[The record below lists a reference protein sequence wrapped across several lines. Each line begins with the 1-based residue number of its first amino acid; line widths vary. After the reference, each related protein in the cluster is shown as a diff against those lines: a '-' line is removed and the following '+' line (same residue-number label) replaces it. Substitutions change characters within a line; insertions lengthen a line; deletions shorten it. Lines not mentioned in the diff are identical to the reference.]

1 MRSLLI
7 VEDEKLIR
15 QGIRTMAERS
25 GVEIKEIYEANN
37 GEAALEVLHSHRI
50 EVMFTDIRMPR
61 MDGVELVHNLKNLDY
76 MPYVVAISGFDDFS
90 YAVEMLRNGAT
101 EYLLKPIEREKI
113 KEILTTLNE
122 KINEK
127 EKAIGSGSYDKL
139 LKEEAYG
146 VAFFSEDSLDQV
158 ENNLIRIPGMTNAAG
173 VLLTREQAEIFSE
186 EYESIGAGLSR
197 MHHGDGELKFAVAEA
212 GDARSRAFCL
222 EKTISVDEEVPSVS
236 EKLQELAKELLSE
249 NKRTR
254 RIQMLSTENHL
265 DLIKS
270 WGALFDETRRGRIS
284 PEDFFEEMKKGMQEL
299 RDVYL
304 QVMSE
309 ADVEKS
315 RALELPLTYATISDY
330 EDEVITFLIEL
341 SKRLLQVED
350 EEPAQRKIN
359 QAISY
364 IKEHYSEDM
373 NMATVSNYIS
383 MNYTLFSYSFKQYTG
398 QNFVTFLKEIRL
410 KAARDLL
417 EKTDEKIIDVA
428 HRVGYENEKHFL
440 KTFKGEFGVSP
451 GEYRRNMQRKEAE
464 V

>member
-25 GVEIKEIYEANN
+25 GVKINEIYEANN
-37 GEAALEVLHSHRI
+37 GEAALEILRSHRI

-61 MDGVELVHNLKNLDY
+61 MDGVELVHNLKSLGY

-127 EKAIGSGSYDKL
+127 EKAKGSGSYDKL
-139 LKEEAYG
+139 LREEAYG
-146 VAFFSEDSLDQV
+146 VAFFAEESLDQI
-158 ENNLIRIPGMTNAAG
+158 ENDLIRIPGMTNAAG
-173 VLLTREQAEIFSE
+173 VLLTGEQAKIFPE

-197 MHHGDGELKFAVAEA
+197 LHQGDEELKFAVAEA
-212 GDARSRAFCL
+212 VEARSRAFCI
-222 EKTISVDEEVPSVS
+222 EKSISVDEPKPSVS
-236 EKLQELAKELLSE
+236 EKLQELSKELLSE

-265 DLIKS
+265 ELIKN
-270 WGALFDETRRGRIS
+270 WGALFDETRRGRIA
-284 PEDFFEEMKKGMQEL
+284 PELFIEEMKKDMQEL
-299 RDVYL
+299 RDVYQ

-309 ADVEKS
+309 DDIEKS
-315 RALELPLTYATISDY
+315 RALELPLAFATISDY

-350 EEPAQRKIN
+350 EEPMQRKIN

-464 V
+464 I